1 MMPYAAYRRIYESL
15 SAFGR
20 PNRTR
25 GDRHASFAAGP
36 RMRALPR
43 EDAQVSRPWFG
54 QSRSYS
60 PIELDHGGLVLLRSD
75 QELLADESVAGMAT
89 AIESLAR
96 SEWEVAVAMDH
107 RAHARWRCPRA
118 TAFAN

>member
-1 MMPYAAYRRIYESL
+1 MMPYAAYRRIYEPL
-15 SAFGR
+15 SAFGW

-25 GDRHASFAAGP
+25 WDRHASFAAGP

-43 EDAQVSRPWFG
+43 EDAQASRTWSAH
-54 QSRSYS
+54 SRSHS

-89 AIESLAR
+89 AIESLLR
-96 SEWEVAVAMDH
+96 SE
-107 RAHARWRCPRA
+107 
-118 TAFAN
+118 

>member
-1 MMPYAAYRRIYESL
+1 MMAYAAYRRMYEPL

-25 GDRHASFAAGP
+25 GDCHASPAASP
-36 RMRALPR
+36 RMRALQR
-43 EDAQVSRPWFG
+43 NAQVSRTWFA
-54 QSRSYS
+54 QFRPCS

-75 QELLADESVAGMAT
+75 QVLREDESVAGMPA
-89 AIESLAR
+89 ANESLVR

-107 RAHARWRCPRA
+107 RAHARWRRLRA
-118 TAFAN
+118 TALAN

>member
-1 MMPYAAYRRIYESL
+1 
-15 SAFGR
+15 
-20 PNRTR
+20 
-25 GDRHASFAAGP
+25 
-36 RMRALPR
+36 
-43 EDAQVSRPWFG
+43 VSRPWFG